1 MTKVTFKFL
10 LLIGFTL
17 FSLCL
22 SAQITAPDEDTGPYS
37 TCNPD
42 GENPTRTSHDLPN
55 PVNVGTIDD
64 RSCYANYKESSV
76 YGKTWGIYNI
86 VYGSNHID
94 APNTLQPRIERSL
107 PRSKGIGVGS
117 YARFTG
123 TVRILEVGD
132 TTGTN
137 DDGSYIMQAKGKH
150 IGGGGPPDPAI
161 CLYLAKP
168 VYGPDSAGNQV
179 QVSFD
184 LYREQ
189 INYRGGSGGSG
200 RTIVFLTNIEKN
212 VETDIVLEVGF
223 REDPTDST
231 KKIHYADAVIGDS
244 AYNFNIP
251 QPGYGTESGVR
262 YGAYRVKGGRAQIRW
277 ANTTYSKV
285 EKAGTLDPL
294 PPPPDIYT
302 IRNVATGKYLTSFD
316 NTIIESD
323 TKDGADKEWQLVK
336 AEVPGFDYY
345 NIDSEVRGIMR
356 FKGGSADAEL
366 ISTNFTA
373 PNQDVDKIWDII
385 PNSDGSY
392 TFETRD
398 KARYLYHAA
407 DGTMT
412 HSDSLND
419 RAKWIVESTTA
430 LSIGDDDFNAESIQ
444 VYPNPTKGAFTITF
458 ENLRRANVRIYDI
471 MGNLIYQTSTQ
482 SKRLELS
489 KADGF
494 SAGLYI
500 IQVSGENGQVIN
512 KKLIMK

>member
-1 MTKVTFKFL
+1 MKNSTRKFL
-10 LLIGFTL
+10 LF
-17 FSLCL
+17 FSFFSFSVFLA
-22 SAQITAPDEDTGPYS
+22 AQTTAPDEDTGPYT

-42 GENPTRTSHDLPN
+42 GQNATRTSSDLPN

-64 RSCYANYKESSV
+64 RSCYADYKESNV
-76 YGKTWGIYNI
+76 YGKTWGVYNI
-86 VYGSNHID
+86 TYGSNHQD
-94 APNTLQPRIERSL
+94 AANTLQPRIERSL

-132 TTGTN
+132 TTGT
-137 DDGSYIMQAKGKH
+137 DSDGSYIMQAKGKH

-168 VYGPDSAGNQV
+168 VYGPDSSGNQV

-200 RTIVFLTNIEKN
+200 RTIVFLTNIEKD
-212 VETDIVLEVGF
+212 VETDVVLEVGF

-231 KKIHYADAVIGDS
+231 KKIHYADAIIGDS
-244 AYNFNIP
+244 AFNFNIP

-262 YGAYRVKGGRAQIRW
+262 YGAYRVKGGRAQVRW
-277 ANTTYSKV
+277 ANTTYQKA
-285 EKAGTLDPL
+285 EFAGTNDPL
-294 PPPPDIYT
+294 PPAPDIYR
-302 IRNVATGKYLTSFD
+302 IKNVATGKYLTSFEA
-316 NTIIESD
+316 TIIASD
-323 TKDGADKEWQLVK
+323 SGEGADKEWQLVP
-336 AEVPGFDYY
+336 AEVAGFDYY

-373 PNQDVDKIWDII
+373 PNQDVDKIWELI

-398 KARYLYHAA
+398 KERYLYHAA
-407 DGTMT
+407 DNTMT

-419 RAKWIVESTTA
+419 RSKWILESTSSV
-430 LSIGDDDFNAESIQ
+430 SIDDGKLRADLVKI
-444 VYPNPTKGAFTITF
+444 YPNPAEDAFSISFEEIRNANITIIDM
-458 ENLRRANVRIYDI
+458 LGKV
-471 MGNLIYQTSTQ
+471 IYQTTS
-482 SKRLELS
+482 RDGRIELS
-489 KADGF
+489 KAEGF
-494 SAGLYI
+494 LPGLYL
-500 IQVSGENGQVIN
+500 IQVKDENAQTIT
-512 KKLIMK
+512 KKFIMN

>member
-1 MTKVTFKFL
+1 MKKFTFKSL
-10 LLIGFTL
+10 LFFGIMLL
-17 FSLCL
+17 SLCL
-22 SAQITAPDEDTGPYS
+22 KAQTTAPDEDTGSYT

-42 GENPTRTSHDLPN
+42 GQNATRTSNDLPN

-76 YGKTWGIYNI
+76 YGKIWGVYNI
-86 VYGSNHID
+86 TYGSNHID

-132 TTGTN
+132 TTGDNN
-137 DDGSYIMQAKGKH
+137 DGTYIMQAKGKH

-168 VYGPDSAGNQV
+168 VYGQDSSGNQV

-200 RTIVFLTNIEKN
+200 RTIVFLTNIGKD
-212 VETDIVLEVGF
+212 VETYIELEVGF
-223 REDPTDST
+223 REDPNDST
-231 KKIHYADAVIGDS
+231 QKIHYADAVIGDS

-251 QPGYGTESGVR
+251 QPGYGTESGIR

-277 ANTTYSKV
+277 ANTTYQKAEV
-285 EKAGTLDPL
+285 AGTTDPL
-294 PPPPDIYT
+294 PPPPDIYR
-302 IRNVATGKYLTSFD
+302 IKNVATGKYLMSKD
-316 NTIIESD
+316 ATIIASD
-323 TKDGADKEWQLVK
+323 SGEGEDKEWQLVK

-356 FKGGSADAEL
+356 FKGGAADAEL

-373 PNQDVDKIWDII
+373 PNQDVDKIWEII
-385 PNSDGSY
+385 PNADGSF

-398 KARYLYHAA
+398 KERYLYHAY

-412 HSDSLND
+412 HADSLND
-419 RAKWIVESTTA
+419 RSKWILESTTV
-430 LSIGDDDFNAESIQ
+430 SIEDRDLKRDLVKI
-444 VYPNPTKGAFTITF
+444 YPNPAEDAFTIAF
-458 ENLRRANVRIYDI
+458 ENIRNAKVRISD
-471 MGNLIYQTSTQ
+471 MLGKVMYQTSTRDG
-482 SKRLELS
+482 SIELS
-489 KADGF
+489 KADGLPT
-494 SAGLYI
+494 GLYI
-500 IQVSGENGQVIN
+500 IQVSDENGQKIT
-512 KKLIMK
+512 KKLIMR